1 MAAQGREREVLDVS
15 RLPAY
20 AFGSRSEVS
29 FGTAGFIAI
38 EGMMFALLIASYL
51 HLRARN
57 TVWPM
62 GVAPPDLFWGTVSL
76 IVLFLSAVPNQLAKK
91 AAERLDLPKVRLWMS
106 TCLVFG
112 AVLLLIRLMEFRS
125 LNVAWDTNAYGS
137 LVWALLGFHAF
148 HLVTDVGDTAVLAA
162 VMVVGPLE
170 ESRFV
175 DVSENAYYWYFVIAA
190 WVPIYVVLYLVPRI
204 S

>member
-1 MAAQGREREVLDVS
+1 MAAPVRAREVLDVS

-62 GVAPPDLFWGTVSL
+62 GVAPPDLLWGTLNLILLFVSA
-76 IVLFLSAVPNQLAKK
+76 IPNQLAKK
-91 AAERLDLPKVRLWMS
+91 AGERLDLPKVQLWMS
-106 TCLVFG
+106 VCLLFG
-112 AVLLLIRLMEFRS
+112 VVLLGIRLMEFRS

-137 LVWALLGFHAF
+137 LVWALLGFHAM
-148 HLVTDVGDTAVLAA
+148 HLVTDVGDTAVLAG
-162 VMVVGPLE
+162 VMFAGPLE

-175 DVSENAYYWYFVIAA
+175 DVSENAFYWYFVIAA

>member
-1 MAAQGREREVLDVS
+1 MAAPLRSREALDVS

-20 AFGSRSEVS
+20 AFGYRSEVS
-29 FGTAGFIAI
+29 FGTAGYIAI

-62 GVAPPDLFWGTVSL
+62 GAAPPDLFWGTL
-76 IVLFLSAVPNQLAKK
+76 NLVLLFVSAVPNQLAKK
-91 AAERLDLPKVRLWMS
+91 AAERLDVPKVQLWMS
-106 TCLVFG
+106 VCVLFGIALLAIRFMEFG
-112 AVLLLIRLMEFRS
+112 A

-137 LVWALLGFHAF
+137 LVWALLGFHAL
-148 HLVTDVGDTAVLAA
+148 HLITDFGETAVLTAL
-162 VMVVGPLE
+162 MFTGPLE
-170 ESRFV
+170 EPRFV
-175 DVSENAYYWYFVIAA
+175 DVSENAFYWYFVIAA
-190 WVPIYVVLYLVPRI
+190 WVPIYVVLYVVPRI